1 MILKQLHKH
10 NDTWYQIIRKIAAHN
25 FTDKNGKVHLEY
37 LKEYSN
43 FLGGDHVL
51 NFQNEYWICQT
62 VQDAEL
68 IQE

>member
-1 MILKQLHKH
+1 MVRQLHKH
-10 NDTWYQIIRKIAAHN
+10 NDTWYQIIRKIAIHN
-25 FTDKNGKVHLEY
+25 FTDKDGKVNLDF
-37 LKEYSN
+37 LKEYRN

-51 NFQNEYWICQT
+51 SFQNEYWICQT

>member
-1 MILKQLHKH
+1 MLRQLHKH
-10 NDTWYQIIRKIAAHN
+10 NDTWYQIIRKIAIHN
-25 FTDKNGKVHLEY
+25 FTDKDGKVNLDV
-37 LKEYSN
+37 LKEYRN

-51 NFQNEYWICQT
+51 SFQNEYWICQT